1 MKHYN
6 IQNYIRY
13 KKDLEATLKR
23 TPNKE
28 FHEYTR
34 NGYLIW
40 ANPLVRLMRKS
51 KLVTNM
57 VKPVA
62 SAWAEEM
69 AYRASNVGNGNKFGA
84 ALFYLAPICTGL
96 GAVLKLFNVETRPES
111 IKSFVGNK

>member
-1 MKHYN
+1 MG
-6 IQNYIRY
+6 
-13 KKDLEATLKR
+13 DLAYAR
-23 TPNKE
+23 DYV
-28 FHEYTR
+28 HEYTR

>member
-1 MKHYN
+1 MFGTRGK
-6 IQNYIRY
+6 Q
-13 KKDLEATLKR
+13 LG
-23 TPNKE
+23 
-28 FHEYTR
+28 HEYTR

-40 ANPLVRLMRKS
+40 ANQLVKLMRKS

-84 ALFYLAPICTGL
+84 ALFYLAPICTGI
-96 GAVLKLFNVETRPES
+96 GAVLKLFNVEPCPE
-111 IKSFVGNK
+111 